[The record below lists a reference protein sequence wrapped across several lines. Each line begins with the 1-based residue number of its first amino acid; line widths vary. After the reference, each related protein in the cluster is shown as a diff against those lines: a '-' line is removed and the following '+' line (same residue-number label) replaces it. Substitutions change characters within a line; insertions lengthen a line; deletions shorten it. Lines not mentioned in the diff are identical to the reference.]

1 MNAKSSLLITVKK
14 IEKEL
19 ILDRIKIKFLT
30 QNKKECPSLLNN
42 IYVGKFRE
50 PFDSFDDD
58 DDNMFSTCKGNK
70 NRLLPK
76 DTLV

>member
-19 ILDRIKIKFLT
+19 ILNRIQIKFIT
-30 QNKKECPSLLNN
+30 QNKKECPSLLNK

-50 PFDSFDDD
+50 PFDSFEDD
-58 DDNMFSTCKGNK
+58 DDNMLSTSKRK
-70 NRLLPK
+70 QK
-76 DTLV
+76 SITA